1 MKLNIITS
9 IILKFIN
16 ESSSK
21 KVSYV
26 KIDENISLLGDKSAL
41 DSLKLIELCLIL
53 EDQAEEMGFEFDWTS
68 EKAMSKSRSIFRTP
82 LTLAQEFLKQ
92 SS

>member
-1 MKLNIITS
+1 MKLNTITS
-9 IILKFIN
+9 IILKFIK

-21 KVSYV
+21 KDNNV

-53 EDQAEEMGFEFDWTS
+53 EDRAEEMGFEFDWTS
-68 EKAMSKSRSIFRTP
+68 EKAMSKSRSIFKTP
-82 LTLAQEFLKQ
+82 LTLAKEFLKQ